1 MEKQQGKKERIAV
14 VDGIRTP
21 FCKGGGKLND
31 MPPDDLGA
39 YAVRELMARTNI
51 PAEQVDELIFGNVI
65 QPADSANIAR
75 IIAVKGGM
83 PIKMP
88 AFTVN
93 RNCASGLEA
102 LTTASNKLLMGDA
115 DVIIAGGSES
125 MSGFPILFK
134 KKMKDFLQKLGKA
147 KTWGEKFS
155 TLLQFR
161 PSFLVPE
168 IPEISDPI
176 CGCSMGQTAENLSR
190 DFKISREEQDR
201 FALESQ
207 ERAMKAT
214 LSGKLAEE
222 IVPIPLPPKCQTMQL
237 QDDGP
242 RSNTSL
248 EGLLALKPAFDKLTG
263 SVTAGNS
270 SQVTDGACAL
280 LLMKESKAK
289 ELGLTPLGYITD
301 YAAAALDPSRM
312 GLGPVYAISKLLQK
326 TGKTLPEIDLIEI
339 NEAFAAQVLAVIK
352 AAQSEDFCKRELGLD
367 KPLGEI
373 DHDKLNVNGGA
384 IALGHPLGASGAR
397 LVLTLL
403 KELHRRN
410 KKVGI
415 ASLCVGGGQGEAVLL
430 EAN

>member
-1 MEKQQGKKERIAV
+1 MEKQGKKERIAV

-39 YAVRELMARTNI
+39 YAVRELMARTKI
-51 PAEQVDELIFGNVI
+51 PAEQIDELIFGNVI

-75 IIAVKGGM
+75 IIAVKGGL

-102 LTTASNKLLMGDA
+102 ITTASNKLLMGDA
-115 DVIIAGGSES
+115 DVIVAGGSES

-134 KKMKDFLQKLGKA
+134 KKMKDFLQKLSKA
-147 KTWGEKFS
+147 KSWKEKLA
-155 TLLQFR
+155 TLFTFR
-161 PSFLVPE
+161 PNYLVPE

-190 DFKISREEQDR
+190 DFKISREDQDR
-201 FALESQ
+201 FALASQ

-214 LSGKLAEE
+214 LSGKFAEE
-222 IVPIPLPPKCQTMQL
+222 IIPIPIPPKYQTMQT

-242 RSNTSL
+242 RSNTTL
-248 EGLLALKPAFDKLTG
+248 EALLQLKPAFDKITG

-270 SQVTDGACAL
+270 SQVTDGAVAI

-289 ELGLTPLGYITD
+289 ELGLTPLGYISD

-312 GLGPVYAISKLLQK
+312 GLGPVYAIAKLLKK
-326 TGKTLPEIDLIEI
+326 TGKTLGEVDLIEI
-339 NEAFAAQVLAVIK
+339 NEAFAAQVLAVMK
-352 AAQSEDFCKRELGLD
+352 AAQSEEFCKKELGLD
-367 KPLGEI
+367 KPLGKI
-373 DHDKLNVNGGA
+373 DPEKLNVNGGA

-403 KELHRRN
+403 KELRRRN
-410 KKVGI
+410 KNTGI

-430 EAN
+430 EVN